1 MKTFVSKVWF
11 YCNILFVITNGA
23 NGQQTL
29 TLIPSESRIIIKGTS
44 NLHDWEENV
53 EKFSVNVSM
62 KMLNNEIQGIN
73 SVHVTCKSSSIVS
86 DHDIMTNK
94 TLEAL
99 RTDKYPEIVFT
110 MESAEKLVSVY
121 GKASGI
127 LSGYLTMA
135 GTTKRINIAFEGN
148 MSNNRVV
155 ITGSKDIN
163 MNDFKIKPPTAMLG
177 TLKTGE
183 TVVVSFHLQFQ
194 PV

>member
-1 MKTFVSKVWF
+1 MKTYILKVWF
-11 YCNILFVITNGA
+11 FYIILFVIANDA

-29 TLIPSESRIIIKGTS
+29 KLIPSESRIIIKGTS

-53 EKFSVNVSM
+53 EKFNVNVSM
-62 KMLNNEIQGIN
+62 KMLNNEIQGIHY
-73 SVHVTCKSSSIVS
+73 VHVTCKSSSIVS

-110 MESAEKLVSVY
+110 MESVEKLVSVY

-127 LSGYLTMA
+127 LSGNLTMA
-135 GTTKRINIAFEGN
+135 GTTTRINIAFEGN
-148 MSNNRVV
+148 ISNNRVV

-183 TVVVSFHLQFQ
+183 TVVISFHLQFQ